1 MLYNTPPG
9 IDEPGG
15 GSLAG
20 MFRKRL
26 DDVFEAKT
34 EFMDNELQRNQAAIA
49 QQTGISM
56 KILEATGATT
66 VAEAKAAVKALSEAE
81 KQKKDDIRRMIH
93 GDHGGATTEGEK
105 EEE

>member
-1 MLYNTPPG
+1 
-9 IDEPGG
+9 
-15 GSLAG
+15 

-66 VAEAKAAVKALSEAE
+66 VAEAKAAVKA
-81 KQKKDDIRRMIH
+81 
-93 GDHGGATTEGEK
+93 
-105 EEE
+105 